1 MAKTMKTPSTQP
13 SNSKP
18 SPLPPIEKKS
28 IPTSAPRST
37 TPPSIPVPP
46 APETPEDWQHDPF
59 QDDTRSNRPIN
70 RYKMEGIPTH
80 DLKKFTH
87 AFDPQAFIR
96 KQKEREADLSI
107 AQTTPAQ
114 PQTRSLRDQ
123 AHTSTENENSVK
135 LHIGS
140 PDSNVSQA
148 SSIITVAT
156 FDATQRVSN
165 SIRRS
170 LSDESTTL
178 PSAITTADLVEEA
191 DDEPPTSEESAS
203 HSHDSTM
210 ASLKKATK
218 KFLLLDI
225 PKSR

>member
-1 MAKTMKTPSTQP
+1 M
-13 SNSKP
+13 
-18 SPLPPIEKKS
+18 
-28 IPTSAPRST
+28 
-37 TPPSIPVPP
+37 PPSIPVPP

-96 KQKEREADLSI
+96 KQKEREADVLISQ
-107 AQTTPAQ
+107 ASPSH
-114 PQTRSLRDQ
+114 PQTRSLRDASQ
-123 AHTSTENENSVK
+123 ITTEEDHSVK

-148 SSIITVAT
+148 SSVITVAT

-170 LSDESTTL
+170 LSDESATL

-191 DDEPPTSEESAS
+191 NDEHPASDDSAS

-218 KFLLLDI
+218 KFLLLDV